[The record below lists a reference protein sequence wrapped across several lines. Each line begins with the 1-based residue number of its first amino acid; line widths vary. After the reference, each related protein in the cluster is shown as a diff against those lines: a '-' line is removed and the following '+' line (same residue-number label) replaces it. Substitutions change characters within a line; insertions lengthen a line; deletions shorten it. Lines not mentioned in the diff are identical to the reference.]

1 MDGKYRSKGVDK
13 KLTEHQLRA
22 AAEIELG
29 TGQRSEITAQPTDEL
44 LYELRVHQVEL
55 EMQNETLNQTQL
67 ALEESRD
74 RYIDLYEFAPVG
86 YLTLNQKGMITEINL
101 TGITL
106 IGQERSTLINKA
118 LRTLVIAADQKRW
131 VRHLMALHTHTEIV
145 SIELSIRRKDNTVFQ
160 ANLDCVAKSS
170 GLHITLSD
178 ITERK
183 QVENKL
189 RIAATAFE
197 SQEGMMITDA
207 NKVLIQVNKA
217 FTTITGYS
225 AEDAIGNNPSMLS
238 SKRQDKHF
246 YDEMWQEINTKDYWG
261 GEVWNKRKNGEIYPE
276 KLTITAVKDSKSIV
290 TNYVCTFTDITSSKK
305 AEQEIQNLAYYDPL
319 THLPNRRLMI
329 DRIHQAMAASKRSSH
344 KFALL
349 CLDLDHFKTL
359 NDTLGH
365 HIGDLLLQQV
375 AARLLA
381 CVRDGDTVSRFGGD
395 EFAILLEDLS
405 TKSIETA
412 TWVENIAN
420 KILSSLNQLYKLESH
435 DYTGSTSIGIAV
447 FYDNQLEVEELF
459 KQADIAMYQA
469 KYDGRNTLRFFDA
482 RMQKAINERATLEKE
497 LNQAIQQQQF
507 QLYYQIQVDSSEKP
521 VGAEVL
527 IRWNHPERGLIS
539 PFDFIPLAEQNGA
552 ILVIGQW
559 VLDSACEQLKLWQQQ
574 TLTRDMTL
582 SVNVSI
588 KQVQQTNFVAQVMA
602 TIEQHAIDPTHLKL
616 ELTESLLH
624 DDIEDMI
631 AKMNALAVIGVQFSL
646 DDFGTGFSSLQ
657 YLKQLPL
664 FQLKI
669 DKSFVDTITTNQN
682 DQAIVHTIIAMA
694 HSLGLSVI
702 AEGVET
708 QEQRQLL
715 LDKGCTLYQGYLFSK
730 PMPIKNFE
738 ALLGKVAS

>member
-1 MDGKYRSKGVDK
+1 MDK
-13 KLTEHQLRA
+13 KEVEKKRTAQQLRA
-22 AAEIELG
+22 AAEVELG
-29 TGQRSEITAQPTDEL
+29 HVQGDDITAPPTEEL
-44 LYELRVHQVEL
+44 LHELRVYQIEL
-55 EMQNETLNQTQL
+55 EMQNEALHQTRL

-86 YLTLNQKGMITEINL
+86 YLTLNAKGMITAINL
-101 TGITL
+101 TGVSL
-106 IGQERSTLINKA
+106 LGQERSTLINKA
-118 LRTLVIAADQKRW
+118 LRTLVIAADQHRW
-131 VRHLMALHTHTEIV
+131 VRHFMALKTLNKIV
-145 SIELSIRRKDNTVFQ
+145 SIELSIQRKDNTVFQ
-160 ANLDCVAKSS
+160 ANLDCVANSS

-183 QVENKL
+183 QVEHTL

-197 SQEGMMITDA
+197 SQEGIMITDA

-225 AEDAIGNNPSMLS
+225 AEEAIGNNPSMLS
-238 SKRQDKHF
+238 SERQDKHF

-276 KLTITAVKDSKSIV
+276 KRTITAVKDSEGIV
-290 TNYVCTFTDITSSKK
+290 TNYVSTFSDITLSKK
-305 AEQEIQNLAYYDPL
+305 AEQEIQDLAYYDPL

-329 DRIHQAMAASKRSSH
+329 DRIHQAMTASKRSSH

-349 CLDLDHFKTL
+349 CIDLDHFKTL

-365 HIGDLLLQQV
+365 DMGDLLLQQV
-375 AARLLA
+375 AARLIE
-381 CVRDGDTVSRFGGD
+381 CVREGDTVSRFGGD
-395 EFAILLEDLS
+395 EFVVLLERLS
-405 TKSIETA
+405 ALPIETA
-412 TWVENIAN
+412 KLAENIAN
-420 KILSSLNQLYKLESH
+420 KILSSLNQLYKLQSH
-435 DYTGSTSIGIAV
+435 DYTGSTSIGITV
-447 FYDNQLEVEELF
+447 FYDHKSEVEELL
-459 KQADIAMYQA
+459 KQGDIAMYQA
-469 KYDGRNTLRFFDA
+469 KEDGRNTLRFFDA
-482 RMQKAINERATLEKE
+482 RMQLAITARATLEKD

-507 QLYYQIQVDSSEKP
+507 QLYYQIQMDSSDKP

-527 IRWNHPERGLIS
+527 IRWIHPERGLIS
-539 PFDFIPLAEQNGA
+539 PLDFIPLAEQNGT

-559 VLDSACEQLKLWQQQ
+559 VLDSACEQLKVWQQH

-588 KQVQQTNFVAQVMA
+588 KQVQQINFVAQVMA

-616 ELTESLLH
+616 ELTESLLQ

-631 AKMNALAVIGVQFSL
+631 AKMNALAEIGVQFSL

-657 YLKQLPL
+657 YLKKLPL

-715 LDKGCTLYQGYLFSK
+715 LDKGCRLYQGDLFSK
-730 PMPIKNFE
+730 PIPIKNFE
-738 ALLGKVAS
+738 ALLGNVSS